1 MALKDTDV
9 GEDGD
14 MDVMDPNVFC
24 HMIMSNK
31 IGGYGKEFFTDY
43 FKKKKINKSS
53 VKDKKK

>member
-43 FKKKKINKSS
+43 FKKKKINK
-53 VKDKKK
+53 